1 MLRGF
6 LWTTTALLRY
16 SFHLFNLG
24 IQKIIGE
31 TLGIPLHEIV
41 LSLKL
46 FQKVG
51 HHRWNVQLWSLDTE
65 YQWDSNSNMTSED
78 STDSICR
85 MLVTVSGKFMVTYS
99 VLMLISR
106 N

>member
-1 MLRGF
+1 MLSGF
-6 LWTTTALLRY
+6 LWTTALLCY
-16 SFHLFNLG
+16 SFHLFDLG
-24 IQKIIGE
+24 IQKVLVE

-85 MLVTVSGKFMVTYS
+85 MLVTVSGKFMLTYS